1 MLKPHTSAC
10 KVHSCDCMFFHH
22 ARCLCLHQHILQELM
37 EARDD
42 DYIFG
47 DYISVSSVC
56 SSVVNEDTV
65 HNKMPQSVRD
75 YLKKRFGSI
84 ARFYSGIPVA
94 EPSDVNGFSRIKDLR
109 KALSAL
115 DRGGWERSYHQKLF
129 HVSGVLF

>member
-1 MLKPHTSAC
+1 
-10 KVHSCDCMFFHH
+10 MF
-22 ARCLCLHQHILQELM
+22 LYIGLHYLNRQELM

-56 SSVVNEDTV
+56 SSAVNEDTV

-94 EPSDVNGFSRIKDLR
+94 ETSDVNGFSRIKDLR

-129 HVSGVLF
+129 HVSSVFF